1 MEGQP
6 EDDQKKDRERGEK
19 AALNAIHECIV
30 IDSGAEFQGRNMSR
44 ALRVAGALVLVVV
57 AVAGC
62 KRGEGMLPADE
73 QAFTFVVYPG
83 SQYLAQMTDLEKRAA
98 SAMKPSE
105 PPPPIAV
112 YDTDAPVETV
122 ATYYAKSYGYS
133 GVAADA
139 TNNLSAAKPSA
150 YYRTGDLSEAKQ
162 LASLL
167 EKLGVK
173 ADLSKAEGP
182 YRGAEIAAAPNRPR
196 VTIQRPYF
204 DFLKSQVVD
213 RTIIVMA
220 P

>member
-1 MEGQP
+1 M
-6 EDDQKKDRERGEK
+6 
-19 AALNAIHECIV
+19 
-30 IDSGAEFQGRNMSR
+30 R
-44 ALRVAGALVLVVV
+44 A
-57 AVAGC
+57 
-62 KRGEGMLPADE
+62 
-73 QAFTFVVYPG
+73 
-83 SQYLAQMTDLEKRAA
+83 
-98 SAMKPSE
+98 
-105 PPPPIAV
+105 
-112 YDTDAPVETV
+112 
-122 ATYYAKSYGYS
+122 
-133 GVAADA
+133 
-139 TNNLSAAKPSA
+139 SAAKPSA